1 MTYRLI
7 ISIEVRYNCN
17 VALEIRDKA
26 RTTRHLFS
34 ALLSLNEESSNEEH
48 QDTRGDRQFLG
59 RRRFCRQR
67 GGTVGQAEFK
77 DGCRGLAGCDNKD
90 TAWRILGGYQFNRYF
105 AAELG
110 YDLGEVS

>member
-67 GGTVGQAEFK
+67 RGAEP
-77 DGCRGLAGCDNKD
+77 
-90 TAWRILGGYQFNRYF
+90 
-105 AAELG
+105 ELG
-110 YDLGEVS
+110 VYRRHGRPGRVQGRLPGPGGLRQEGHRRSEEHTSELQSHLN